1 MGAITGINKV
11 IIELLKENNT
21 EMEELAKYL
30 KINKE
35 TLEKK
40 LECND
45 LKNARSYNNF
55 TVSQLEKIASFFGYD
70 LCIDFKKEYVVKHCK
85 SRKETRQETVNK
97 MSFLYDKNGNWN
109 V

>member
-21 EMEELAKYL
+21 KMEELAKYL

-45 LKNARSYNNF
+45 LKNIKSYNNF

-70 LCIDFKKEYVVKHCK
+70 LCIDFKKGNNVKHCK
-85 SRKETRQETVNK
+85 SRGEFRQETKDK
-97 MSFLYDKNGNWN
+97 MSFLYDENGNWR

>member
-1 MGAITGINKV
+1 MSAITGINKV
-11 IIELLKENNT
+11 IMELLEENNT
-21 EMEELAKYL
+21 NMEELAKYL

-40 LECND
+40 LVCND
-45 LKNARSYNNF
+45 LKNIRSYNNF

-70 LCIDFKKEYVVKHCK
+70 LCIDFKKENVVKHCK
-85 SRKETRQETVNK
+85 SKGEFRQETVNK
-97 MSFLYDKNGNWN
+97 MSFLYDKDGNWN